1 MQEITPQMLELGA
14 LAAIFGLAVK
24 EFFSWLKTKKEKD
37 GNELVNQQ
45 LLDAITEQNTNH
57 LHAIQTTM
65 DGMCKDLNLGNDR
78 VVKAITDMHTD
89 LASRL
94 GEIKG
99 VLNNKK

>member
-1 MQEITPQMLELGA
+1 MDIDVLNYGIAGVA
-14 LAAIFGLAVK
+14 LILIIK
-24 EFFSWLKTKKEKD
+24 EGFAYLKSRKEKNGSD
-37 GNELVNQQ
+37 LISQQ
-45 LLDAITEQNTNH
+45 LLDAITQQNTNH
-57 LHAIQTTM
+57 LHSIQGTIE
-65 DGMCKDLNLGNDR
+65 GMCKDLNLGNDR